1 MKTAWKRKKKK
12 KGTEPQEP
20 VGHNKR
26 SNIHVTEVLEGDE
39 KEGREEKVLED
50 LMAKNSSNLAKKQMS
65 WF

>member
-1 MKTAWKRKKKK
+1 M
-12 KGTEPQEP
+12 
-20 VGHNKR
+20 GHNKR